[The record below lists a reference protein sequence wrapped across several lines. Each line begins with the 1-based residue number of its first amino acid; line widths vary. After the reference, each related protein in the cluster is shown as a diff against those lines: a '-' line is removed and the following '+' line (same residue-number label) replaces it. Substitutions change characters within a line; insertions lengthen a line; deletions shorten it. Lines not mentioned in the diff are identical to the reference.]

1 MGLDDTHIPK
11 RRSGARATGPTEP
24 WADRFDVGDVID
36 GRYRVLS
43 SLAAGGMGEVFKVE
57 HVSLRKPFA
66 LKVMLSGLNANPELV
81 ERFKLEAMAASRIG
95 HPNIIDVSDLGQT
108 PEGIV
113 YFVMELLTGR
123 TLTKLL
129 ADEGP
134 QPAARTVELG
144 LQIARALAA
153 AHAHGIVHRDLK
165 PDNVMLVER
174 PGTNGV
180 VKVLDF
186 GVARVQASDERST
199 TTGVGRIVGTPA
211 YMAPEQARGEGVDAR
226 SDIYA
231 LGLVLHELLTGRQTF
246 TGDSVHMVMLQQVE
260 APPPPLPDSTPAQL
274 GELVSA
280 MLQKRADD
288 RPQTMERVV
297 QTLEAL
303 SRTLAE
309 PPLSRT
315 GRIALGV
322 FTVLVVAVV
331 AGVGLGAME
340 PEAPVVQPPLPR
352 PLLPKAPP
360 PPRVVPPAEPIAPER
375 PRVLT
380 LEEQRQLIAEAEAS
394 LKRDPRTALDKAER
408 CVREGDEN
416 VECLLLAGKAA
427 GLLRDIP
434 TARSHYVR
442 FMELA
447 PKDHRARK
455 LVAKLL
461 SDYFDAQAH

>member
-1 MGLDDTHIPK
+1 MGLDDTHIPQ
-11 RRSGARATGPTEP
+11 RRTRARATGPTEA

-66 LKVMLSGLNANPELV
+66 LKVMLSGLDANAELV

-108 PEGIV
+108 PEGVV
-113 YFVMELLTGR
+113 YFVMELLAGR
-123 TLTKLL
+123 TLTNLL

-134 QPAARTVELG
+134 QTAARTVELG

-165 PDNVMLVER
+165 PDNVMLVDR
-174 PGTNGV
+174 AGTTGV

-186 GVARVQASDERST
+186 GVARVQANDERTSNT
-199 TTGVGRIVGTPA
+199 SVGRVVGTPA
-211 YMAPEQARGEGVDAR
+211 YMAPEQARGAGVDAR

-231 LGLVLHELLTGRQTF
+231 LGLVLHELLTGEQTF
-246 TGDSVHMVMLQQVE
+246 TGETVHLVMLQQVE
-260 APPPPLPDSTPAQL
+260 APPPPLPASTPPAL
-274 GELVSA
+274 VELVMG
-280 MLQKRADD
+280 MLQKRAAD

-297 QTLEAL
+297 HSLEELSQTL
-303 SRTLAE
+303 RE
-309 PPLSRT
+309 PPPSRST
-315 GRIALGV
+315 QVALAA
-322 FTVLVVAVV
+322 FAALVVVVV
-331 AGVGLGAME
+331 AAVGLGSL
-340 PEAPVVQPPLPR
+340 EAETPVVQPPPPV
-352 PLLPKAPP
+352 PLAPP
-360 PPRVVPPAEPIAPER
+360 RRVVQQPLPAPPSEPVA
-375 PRVLT
+375 PRVLS
-380 LEEQRQLIAEAEAS
+380 LEEQRRLLAEAQAA
-394 LKRDPRTALDKAER
+394 LKADPRTALDKAER

-416 VECLLLAGKAA
+416 VDCLLMAGKAA

-434 TARSHYVR
+434 TARRHYLR

-447 PKDHRARK
+447 PRDHRARK
-455 LVAKLL
+455 LVARLL
-461 SDYFDAQAH
+461 SDYFDDQSRH